1 MLAAKKRF
9 EAAVSTFKIGFD
21 GPSVE
26 NGEIDVADLAP
37 ALLAL
42 GELFSAA
49 NQALNKDRAEAKLRI
64 RASEKGS
71 FVALLS
77 LDVSFVTD
85 LLDMVAA
92 KPDRVT
98 AADQLLELLIKG
110 GKVVAGGTVGLFV
123 ALRFLRGKRPDKTE
137 KNENGTTSITV
148 GPTTIV
154 VDQRTVVLLEDYGTR
169 EATEKF
175 VGTALNAKGINKV
188 SFDEERDGTPEL
200 ILTKD
205 DIAAVKVPEP
215 EDDDKTETTTKRK
228 ALLKIVSAQ
237 FAEGYL
243 WRFTDGTNTFTA
255 SMEDQDFLNR
265 LDRSEVVLSKNDTL
279 RCEIEETQT
288 LAGTKLKTD
297 AKILEVKEHISGA
310 RQLKLF

>member
-1 MLAAKKRF
+1 M
-9 EAAVSTFKIGFD
+9 STFKIGFD

-85 LLDMVAA
+85 LLDVFAA
-92 KPDRVT
+92 SPDRVT

-110 GKVVAGGTVGLFV
+110 GTITVGLFY

-154 VDQRTVVLLEDYGTR
+154 VDQRTVILLEDYRTR

-188 SFDEERDGTPEL
+188 SFDEESDGTPEL

-215 EDDDKTETTTKRK
+215 EDDDKTETTTKRE
-228 ALLKIVSAQ
+228 ALVKIVSAQ

-288 LAGTKLKTD
+288 LAGNKLKTD

>member
-1 MLAAKKRF
+1 M
-9 EAAVSTFKIGFD
+9 STFKIGFD

-42 GELFSAA
+42 GELFSAV

-92 KPDRVT
+92 NPDRVT
-98 AADQLLELLIKG
+98 AADQLLDLLIKSG
-110 GKVVAGGTVGLFV
+110 GALATGTVGLFG
-123 ALRFLRGKRPDKTE
+123 ALRFLKGKRPDKTE

-154 VDQRTVVLLEDYGTR
+154 VDQRTVVLLEDYRTR

-175 VGTALNAKGINKV
+175 VETALSAKGISKV
-188 SFDEERDGTPEL
+188 SFDQAPDGRPNL

-205 DIAAVKVPEP
+205 DITAVQVPEP
-215 EDDDKTETTTKRK
+215 EEDEKTETTTSRE

-255 SMEDQDFLNR
+255 SMEDEDFLSR
-265 LDRSEVVLSKNDTL
+265 LDHSEIVLSKNDTL
-279 RCEIEETQT
+279 RCKIEETQT
-288 LAGTKLKTD
+288 LAGSKLKTD

>member
-1 MLAAKKRF
+1 M
-9 EAAVSTFKIGFD
+9 STFKIGFD

-49 NQALNKDRAEAKLRI
+49 NQALNKDRAEAKLRM

-71 FVALLS
+71 FDALLS

-85 LLDMVAA
+85 LLDVIAA
-92 KPDRVT
+92 NPDRVT
-98 AADQLLELLIKG
+98 AADQLLDLLIKG
-110 GKVVAGGTVGLFV
+110 GGSIATGSVGLFG
-123 ALRFLRGKRPDKTE
+123 ALRFLKGKRPDKTE

-148 GPTTIV
+148 GPATIV
-154 VDQRTVVLLEDYGTR
+154 VDQKTVVLLEDYRTR

-188 SFDEERDGTPEL
+188 SFDEEPDGTPEL
-200 ILTKD
+200 VLTRD

-215 EDDDKTETTTKRK
+215 EDDEKTESTTKRE

-255 SMEDQDFLNR
+255 SMEDQEFLNR
-265 LDRSEVVLSKNDTL
+265 LDHSEVVLSKNDTL

-288 LAGTKLKTD
+288 LAGSKLKTD

-310 RQLKLF
+310 RQLKLFGI

>member
-1 MLAAKKRF
+1 M
-9 EAAVSTFKIGFD
+9 STFKIGFD

-64 RASEKGS
+64 RATEKGS

-77 LDVSFVTD
+77 LDVSFVAD

-92 KPDRVT
+92 NPDRVT
-98 AADQLLELLIKG
+98 AADQLLDLLIKG
-110 GKVVAGGTVGLFV
+110 GGAIAGGTVGLFG

-154 VDQRTVVLLEDYGTR
+154 VDQRTVVLLEDYRTR

-188 SFDEERDGTPEL
+188 SFDEEPDGTPDL
-200 ILTKD
+200 VLTKD
-205 DIAAVKVPEP
+205 DISAVKVPEP
-215 EDDDKTETTTKRK
+215 EDDEKTETTTTRE

-243 WRFTDGTNTFTA
+243 WRFSDGTNTFTA

-288 LAGTKLKTD
+288 LAGSKLKTD

>member
-1 MLAAKKRF
+1 M
-9 EAAVSTFKIGFD
+9 STFKIGFD

-49 NQALNKDRAEAKLRI
+49 NKALNKDRAEAKLRI

-85 LLDMVAA
+85 LLDVFAA
-92 KPDRVT
+92 NPDRVT

-110 GKVVAGGTVGLFV
+110 GTVVGGGTVGLFY
-123 ALRFLRGKRPDKTE
+123 ALRLLRGKRPDKTE

-154 VDQRTVVLLEDYGTR
+154 VDQRTVVLLEDYRTR

-188 SFDEERDGTPEL
+188 SFDEEHDGAPEL

-215 EDDDKTETTTKRK
+215 EDDDKTETTTKRE

-255 SMEDQDFLNR
+255 TMEDQDFLHR
-265 LDRSEVVLSKNDTL
+265 LDHSEVVLSKDDTL
-279 RCEIEETQT
+279 RCEIEEIQT

>member
-1 MLAAKKRF
+1 M
-9 EAAVSTFKIGFD
+9 STFKIGFD

-42 GELFSAA
+42 GELFTAA

-64 RASEKGS
+64 RATEKGS

-85 LLDMVAA
+85 LLDMVTAN
-92 KPDRVT
+92 PDRVT
-98 AADQLLELLIKG
+98 AADQLLDLLIKG
-110 GKVVAGGTVGLFV
+110 GKAVGMGTVGLFV

-154 VDQRTVVLLEDYGTR
+154 VNQRTVVLLEDYRTR

-188 SFDEERDGTPEL
+188 SFDEEPDGTPEL

-215 EDDDKTETTTKRK
+215 EDDDKTETTTKRE

-255 SMEDQDFLNR
+255 TMEDQDFLHR

-279 RCEIEETQT
+279 RCEIEEIQT

>member
-1 MLAAKKRF
+1 MQKMF
-9 EAAVSTFKIGFD
+9 EAEVSTFKIGFD

-49 NQALNKDRAEAKLRI
+49 NQALNKDRAEARLRI

-77 LDVSFVTD
+77 LDVSFVAD
-85 LLDMVAA
+85 LLDVFAA
-92 KPDRVT
+92 NPDRVT

-110 GKVVAGGTVGLFV
+110 GTVVGGGTVGLFY

-154 VDQRTVVLLEDYGTR
+154 VDQRTVVLLEDYRTR

-188 SFDEERDGTPEL
+188 SFDEESDGTPEL
-200 ILTKD
+200 VLTKD

-215 EDDDKTETTTKRK
+215 DDDDKTETTTKRE

-288 LAGTKLKTD
+288 LVGTKLKTD

-310 RQLKLF
+310 RQLKLL

>member
-1 MLAAKKRF
+1 M
-9 EAAVSTFKIGFD
+9 STFKIGFD
-21 GPSVE
+21 GPAVE

-85 LLDMVAA
+85 LLDIFAA
-92 KPDRVT
+92 NPDRVT

-110 GKVVAGGTVGLFV
+110 GTVVAGGTVGLFY
-123 ALRFLRGKRPDKTE
+123 ALRFLSGKRPDKTE

-154 VDQRTVVLLEDYGTR
+154 VDQRTVILLEDYRTR

-188 SFDEERDGTPEL
+188 SFDEELDGMPEL
-200 ILTKD
+200 TLTKD

-215 EDDDKTETTTKRK
+215 EDDDKTETTTRRE

-237 FAEGYL
+237 FSEGYL

-255 SMEDQDFLNR
+255 TMEDQDFLDR

-310 RQLKLF
+310 RQLRLF

>member
-1 MLAAKKRF
+1 M
-9 EAAVSTFKIGFD
+9 STFKIGFD

-42 GELFSAA
+42 GELFSVA
-49 NQALNKDRAEAKLRI
+49 NQALNKDRVDAKLRI
-64 RASEKGS
+64 RASAKGS

-85 LLDMVAA
+85 LLDKVVAN
-92 KPDRVT
+92 PDRVT
-98 AADQLLELLIKG
+98 AADQLLDLLIKG
-110 GKVVAGGTVGLFV
+110 ASVLGTGTVGLFS

-137 KNENGTTSITV
+137 KNENGTTSIAV

-154 VDQRTVVLLEDYGTR
+154 VDQRTVVLLEDYRTR

-188 SFDEERDGTPEL
+188 FFDEEPDGTPEL

-205 DIAAVKVPEP
+205 DIAAVKVPGP
-215 EDDDKTETTTKRK
+215 EDDEKTETTTKRE

-288 LAGTKLKTD
+288 LAGNKLKTD

>member
-1 MLAAKKRF
+1 M
-9 EAAVSTFKIGFD
+9 STFKIGFD

-92 KPDRVT
+92 NPDRVT
-98 AADQLLELLIKG
+98 AADQLLDLLIKG
-110 GKVVAGGTVGLFV
+110 GGALATGTVGLFG

-154 VDQRTVVLLEDYGTR
+154 VDQRTVVLLEDYRTR

-188 SFDEERDGTPEL
+188 SFDEEPDGTPEL

-215 EDDDKTETTTKRK
+215 EDDDKTETTTKRE
-228 ALLKIVSAQ
+228 ALVKIVSAQ

-279 RCEIEETQT
+279 RCEIEETQI
-288 LAGTKLKTD
+288 LAGNKLKTD

>member
-1 MLAAKKRF
+1 M
-9 EAAVSTFKIGFD
+9 STFKIGFD

-49 NQALNKDRAEAKLRI
+49 NQALNKDRAEARLRI

-77 LDVSFVTD
+77 LDVSFVAD
-85 LLDMVAA
+85 LLDVFAA
-92 KPDRVT
+92 NPDRVT

-110 GKVVAGGTVGLFV
+110 GTVVGGGTVGLFY

-154 VDQRTVVLLEDYGTR
+154 VDQRTVVLLEDYRTR

-188 SFDEERDGTPEL
+188 SFDEESDGTPEL
-200 ILTKD
+200 VLTKD

-215 EDDDKTETTTKRK
+215 DDDDKTETTTKRE

-288 LAGTKLKTD
+288 LVGTKLKTD

-310 RQLKLF
+310 RQLKLL

>member
-1 MLAAKKRF
+1 M
-9 EAAVSTFKIGFD
+9 STFKIGFD

-49 NQALNKDRAEAKLRI
+49 NQALNQDRAEAKLRI

-92 KPDRVT
+92 YPDRVT
-98 AADQLLELLIKG
+98 AADQLLDLLIKG
-110 GKVVAGGTVGLFV
+110 GGALATGTVGLFG

-137 KNENGTTSITV
+137 KNGNGTTSITV

-154 VDQRTVVLLEDYGTR
+154 VDQRTVVLLEDYRTR

-188 SFDEERDGTPEL
+188 SFDEEPDGTPEL

-215 EDDDKTETTTKRK
+215 EDDDKTETTTKRE
-228 ALLKIVSAQ
+228 ALVKIVSAQ

-288 LAGTKLKTD
+288 LAGNKLKTD

-310 RQLKLF
+310 RQLKLL